1 MRIFKTTKKNILL
14 TSIVFAT
21 LCIPLFAQTIE
32 MPSMPDSPS
41 MPTVQMDGKFYT
53 PDSNYYKPSIPYQ
66 NTQKNKSQNSSTETK
81 KTETVIT
88 DASNPLDIFSNF
100 GADSSILTASDIS
113 SLYDAGSFTDLT
125 SLNGANSLSNYA
137 TTSTTNVLL
146 QQVLNSLNEMKVQQN
161 NATDYEKKELQSVQE
176 DSKNFKNRE
185 PSILR
190 FRINGYNIADSLVKV
205 FFSDTEPD
213 GTFLLTADRK
223 YFANQIP
230 MTETFYMLFRAVS
243 STGSTITYKVQPSIV
258 QSVKNENSYVYK
270 LAEIKNLTAEKTGNL
285 VVLHYSEDKF
295 SADMLL
301 DIDRK

>member
-1 MRIFKTTKKNILL
+1 MQIFKTTKKNILL
-14 TSIVFAT
+14 TSMIFAT

-53 PDSNYYKPSIPYQ
+53 PSVPYH
-66 NTQKNKSQNSSTETK
+66 TTPATKNPPKTNAETK
-81 KTETVIT
+81 KSETVIT

-113 SLYDAGSFTDLT
+113 SLYDAGGFTDLT

>member
-1 MRIFKTTKKNILL
+1 MI
-14 TSIVFAT
+14 FAT
-21 LCIPLFAQTIE
+21 LFVPLFAQTIE

-53 PDSNYYKPSIPYQ
+53 PSVPYH
-66 NTQKNKSQNSSTETK
+66 TTPTTKNSPKTNAEIK

-161 NATDYEKKELQSVQE
+161 NATAYEKKELQSVQE